1 MTVKQ
6 ATWLLV
12 PGALFVLL
20 LLPLRGGFTDDG
32 FIHIQYASNIIA
44 RGEYSFNAGE
54 VSYGTTSPLWVL
66 VLAALGRVFGGGE
79 NLIVM
84 SRVLSW
90 LSGAGAVFLMF
101 RFGRSVGLRVSTAWL
116 CSLTL
121 AAHAWH
127 LRWTALAMETSS
139 TVLAIAA
146 VGLASLE
153 GDRSARRAA
162 LLGCLMA
169 FASLLRPEAYLLP
182 VVYAGSVVMFRRK
195 QGFARALQTLVAYAA
210 LVLPWL
216 LFARLHLGQFLPNT
230 AAAKSGGVTLNPLML
245 LERVRPLAEIMGPDA
260 LLLAALAASVV
271 VLPRR
276 ARVFS
281 DPYRFLLLWVVA
293 LPAAYVVFGIQV
305 LSRYMLLVVPFSMVL
320 GFIALEDLADGFAS
334 PLRRAVVAVP
344 ALAGVALNVALY
356 LAVVV
361 GPSRAF
367 SHDLTHRLKD
377 FARQIKD
384 QSDENAVV
392 AAADIGYL
400 AFYSQRRVLDL
411 GGLVDRGT
419 RRLRSE
425 HTYEEIIK
433 QGLYLDLATHPRVDF
448 FIDRDR
454 VANRFQGTTR
464 RGYRFEAVRVERVD
478 NLGIRK
484 RGPYF
489 YTLYRLERDG

>member
-1 MTVKQ
+1 VTVKP
-6 ATWLLV
+6 ASWLLI

-20 LLPLRGGFTDDG
+20 LLPLREGFTDDG
-32 FIHIQYASNIIA
+32 FIHIQYAANIIA

-66 VLAALGRVFGGGE
+66 ILSALGKVFGGGE
-79 NLIVM
+79 NLIVV
-84 SRVLSW
+84 SRILSW
-90 LSGAGAVFLMF
+90 LSGAGAVFIMF
-101 RFGRSVGLRVSTAWL
+101 WFGRSLGLRVSTAWL

-121 AAHAWH
+121 AAHVWH
-127 LRWTALAMETSS
+127 LRWTALSMETSS
-139 TVLAIAA
+139 TVLAVAA
-146 VGLASLE
+146 VGLASVE
-153 GDRSARRAA
+153 SDRSARRAG

-182 VVYAGSVVMFRRK
+182 VVYAGSVVAFRWKR
-195 QGFARALQTLVAYAA
+195 GVSRALPALVVYAA

-230 AAAKSGGVTLNPLML
+230 AAAKSGGATLNPVL
-245 LERVRPLAEIMGPDA
+245 LFERVRPLAEIMGPDA
-260 LLLAALAASVV
+260 LLLAALAFAVV
-271 VLPRR
+271 VLPRT
-276 ARVFS
+276 RVFG
-281 DPYRFLLLWVVA
+281 DPYRFLLLWVIA
-293 LPAAYVVFGIQV
+293 LPTAYVVLGMQV
-305 LSRYMLLVVPFSMVL
+305 LSRYMLLVVPFSIVL
-320 GFIALEDLADGFAS
+320 GFLALEDLADRFGA
-334 PLRRAVVAVP
+334 PLRRAVVVVP
-344 ALAGVALNVALY
+344 ALAGVVLNVALY
-356 LAVVV
+356 LGVVV

-411 GGLVDRGT
+411 GGLVDRST

-425 HTYEEIIK
+425 HPYDEIIE
-433 QGLYLDLATHPRVDF
+433 QGLYLDLAAYPRVDF

-454 VANRFQGTTR
+454 VANRFQGATR
-464 RGYRFEAVRVERVD
+464 HGYRFETVRVERVA
-478 NLGIRK
+478 NLGIRNP
-484 RGPYF
+484 GPFY